1 MSWAQ
6 AASMMRYSSSEKK
19 AGTARQPTMTVV
31 SAFRSPRPPRP
42 AQERYGQVTVHT
54 YPTLAG
60 MAVAA
65 AHDLGAAPPTALAPR
80 GPANPK
86 FAPRHPP
93 VALPHAPGGGP
104 PLARGP
110 GPGFQHAEYV

>member
-1 MSWAQ
+1 MSRAH
-6 AASMMRYSSSEKK
+6 AASTMRYSSSEKK

-31 SAFRSPRPPRP
+31 SASRPPRP

-65 AHDLGAAPPTALAPR
+65 ASDVAAVLQTAIA
-80 GPANPK
+80 
-86 FAPRHPP
+86 
-93 VALPHAPGGGP
+93 
-104 PLARGP
+104 ARGQANAMFATGNSQLALLDALVRDHP
-110 GPGFQHAEYV
+110 IEWDPVPIFHMAEY